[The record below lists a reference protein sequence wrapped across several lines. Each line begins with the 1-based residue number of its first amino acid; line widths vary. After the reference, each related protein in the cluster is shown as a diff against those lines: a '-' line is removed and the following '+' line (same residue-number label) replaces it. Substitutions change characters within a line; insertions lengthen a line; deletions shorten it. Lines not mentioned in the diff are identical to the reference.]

1 MIQRRRAQE
10 EMTGFVAVLVLIA
23 IIFLAFIGF
32 STRQKTAE
40 TGREI
45 NTASNLLGAMLDATT
60 DCAVSFEPEFS
71 TVRDLIKDCYYKSK
85 CLNGRDTC
93 QYLREIA
100 EGMLVAAEGDVS
112 MERERQFNYF
122 EFNASYAISMQQ
134 TFERRP
140 SSDLVYVK
148 RGLCSGSSVG
158 TQQFM
163 DLISDSGQIEIS
175 LVLCYENR

>member
-1 MIQRRRAQE
+1 MIKRKRAQE
-10 EMTGFVAVLVLIA
+10 EMIGFVAVLVLIA

-32 STRQKTAE
+32 STRQKPPE
-40 TGREI
+40 TGKEI

-85 CLNGRDTC
+85 CLNGRDAC
-93 QYLREIA
+93 QYLMEVV
-100 EGMLVAAEGDVS
+100 EGMLVAAEGDLS

-122 EFNASYAISMQQ
+122 EFNASYAISPQQ

-140 SSDLVYVK
+140 SADLVYVK
-148 RGLCSGSSVG
+148 RGKCSGISVG

-163 DLISDSGQIEIS
+163 DLISDSGQLDVS
-175 LVLCYENR
+175 LVLCYGK